1 MKFNRKQNN
10 SEVDHYMKF
19 YSDEVKT
26 VIEPDIKFNVGE
38 VDQGPF
44 LNMNAG
50 KY

>member
-1 MKFNRKQNN
+1 
-10 SEVDHYMKF
+10 MKF

-38 VDQGPF
+38 VDQGQF